1 MTRNK
6 NDWGEINETETKAKY
21 TESIK
26 KKMAS
31 SKQVTRLANL
41 YPSNKKKGETQL
53 KLEMKRDCYNRPQ

>member
-26 KKMAS
+26 KKNGFF
-31 SKQVTRLANL
+31 KTGDKV
-41 YPSNKKKGETQL
+41 GEPL
-53 KLEMKRDCYNRPQ
+53 PK